1 MQTPDFKVTI
11 TNLSL
16 SPLLSGRPSKSGLA
30 DFPGSP
36 VVKTLCFQCRESR
49 FIPVLGTNIHH

>member
-16 SPLLSGRPSKSGLA
+16 SPLLSGRPSKSVFA

-36 VVKTLCFQCRESR
+36 VVKTLCFQCREQVYPCS
-49 FIPVLGTNIHH
+49 GN